1 MAGDGAARW
10 AGVRLCPALSG
21 HGKEGGEK
29 SIVRRAKKHWSGLNI
44 TINRT
49 VNSTDLIY
57 NLRTLLVLLSEE

>member
-49 VNSTDLIY
+49 DLIY